1 MRRSCKFKDQSSK
14 AKGQSSKTKDQRPK
28 FKVQRPK
35 FKDQGQRPKTIS
47 YHLLFYKFLILSC
60 NPISPKLKTLNE
72 RILISLLLGPIVFA
86 SLILSGCISAKRTPN
101 LERIFAEAR
110 VRTGKRPVIIIPG
123 ILGSELV
130 NPKTGETV
138 WPSVVRSR
146 SDGSTLPMSP
156 DLSANHDD
164 LVPGKIIETLR
175 LARILPEVY
184 VYRDLLDTLR
194 LYGGYREGDWGNP
207 TANGDR
213 DCFYVYSYDWRLDNV
228 ENARELVRRIVEL
241 KQKLHRPDLRFN
253 VFAHSMG
260 GLIARYAAMY
270 GDADIPREGSQI
282 RPTWAGAKHINKII
296 MLGVPN
302 EGSAD
307 AFATL
312 LYGYSITE
320 GLRRRVPLLN
330 KLTAED
336 AITSPA
342 LFELLPHA
350 SAARFLNE
358 ELKPLQLDLYDPAVW
373 KLYGWSAINDQDY
386 RKRYENETDSS
397 RKTNSHTRSAEDLDR
412 FLAAVLNRARRFHE
426 ALDASSESE
435 PPVMLLAVGGDC
447 EETLD
452 APIILRDVKVN
463 RWITLIRPR
472 EYRTGRG
479 MRITK
484 RETIEAMYAPG
495 DGRVT
500 RRSLLGEDLAGR
512 RRVGTVFDS
521 PLALTYAIFGCDLH
535 GKLQRNRTLEDNAL
549 TALISE
555 AMK

>member
-72 RILISLLLGPIVFA
+72 RILISLLLGPIIFA

-320 GLRRRVPLLN
+320 GLR
-330 KLTAED
+330 
-336 AITSPA
+336 
-342 LFELLPHA
+342 
-350 SAARFLNE
+350 
-358 ELKPLQLDLYDPAVW
+358 
-373 KLYGWSAINDQDY
+373 QDY